1 MSRPWFLVF
10 YFCFTLTIAT
20 HSMFTCITEMELM
33 PIPRVSIS
41 LHKTFLSCYTEQHL
55 DYNLQ
60 QAPSLSYNHHTYM
73 NSTLMAFEIKD
84 VHVSLQTLHPK
95 KKKSMKILQNSKR
108 CRFCIWKRFWK
119 EKDESK
125 WLRDMRCIGD
135 GQSDTT
141 ILYNLQNLYL
151 VWLGSR

>member
-10 YFCFTLTIAT
+10 CFCFTLTIAT

-41 LHKTFLSCYTEQHL
+41 LHKTFLPCYTEQHL

-60 QAPSLSYNHHTYM
+60 QAPSLSYNHHTHM
-73 NSTLMAFEIKD
+73 NSTLMVLRLKMFM
-84 VHVSLQTLHPK
+84 SLCKPYTQE
-95 KKKSMKILQNSKR
+95 KSMKILQNSKS

-125 WLRDMRCIGD
+125 WLRGMRWIRD

-141 ILYNLQNLYL
+141 ALYNLQNLYL
-151 VWLGSR
+151 VWFSMVS